1 MITLTPTNEQKEKAL
16 AESAK
21 MGSIRNSI
29 RRGAGNA
36 VGFLAEIM
44 LADYLGCERTP
55 CKDYDLTWNG
65 ITIDVKTKE
74 TTVPPKDYYDC
85 SIAETSLHQQCD
97 KYLFTRYIRQGDLY
111 VLGWLD
117 KDKYFEDARFLK
129 KGEQDGDNGFIVRA
143 NCYNLRINQLEDLML

>member
-16 AESAK
+16 AESAE
-21 MGSIRNSI
+21 MGAIRNSI
-29 RRGAGNA
+29 RKGAGNA

-44 LADYLGCERTP
+44 LADYLDCERTP

-85 SIAETSLHQQCD
+85 SIAETSLHQQ
-97 KYLFTRYIRQGDLY
+97 
-111 VLGWLD
+111 
-117 KDKYFEDARFLK
+117 
-129 KGEQDGDNGFIVRA
+129 
-143 NCYNLRINQLEDLML
+143 